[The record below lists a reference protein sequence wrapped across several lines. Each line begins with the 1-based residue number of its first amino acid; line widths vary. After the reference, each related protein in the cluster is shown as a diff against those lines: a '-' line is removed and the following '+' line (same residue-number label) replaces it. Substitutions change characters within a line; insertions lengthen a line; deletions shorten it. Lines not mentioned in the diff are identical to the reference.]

1 MKKLIP
7 IFAAIVLGIAP
18 LATSAASI
26 EETTFKIHLCPS
38 VDEYY
43 EIFAK
48 NNGKTPDQL
57 SNKEK
62 LMLQDLCAA
71 EHKGHNTGI
80 WFDFSQ
86 KIDQPAE
93 NSELIVAFYSNG
105 ALTNTFKLNC
115 EENAD
120 LSMNLSCT
128 ETPDTVKVFLWEKG
142 NLRPICT
149 SKSVLNASSLTQ
161 ANAELVKLIND
172 GLAEIHVEEFYGN
185 GRKIINIIKNCAG
198 DAKSQADKHLLTSE
212 YVKSYY
218 EDDLASAKAYYD
230 NLQGSARADFQNAA
244 LKISSTEPGAKLIQY
259 LGLESWLTET
269 TASAK

>member
-7 IFAAIVLGIAP
+7 VFTAIALGIAP
-18 LATSAASI
+18 VATIAASS

-57 SNKEK
+57 STKEK
-62 LMLQDLCAA
+62 MMLQDLCAA
-71 EHKGHNTGI
+71 EHKGHKSGV

-105 ALTNTFKLNC
+105 ALTNTFKSNC

-120 LSMNLSCT
+120 LNKNLSCA
-128 ETPDTVKVFLWEKG
+128 ETPDAVKVFLWEKG
-142 NLRPICT
+142 NLRPICA
-149 SKSVLNASSLTQ
+149 SKNVLNASSLTK

-172 GLAEIHVEEFYGN
+172 GLAEIHIEQFNGN
-185 GRKIINIIKNCAG
+185 GRKIINIIKNCAE
-198 DAKSQADKHLLTSE
+198 DAKKQADKHLLTSE

-218 EDDLASAKAYYD
+218 EDELLSAKVYYD
-230 NLQGSARADFQNAA
+230 GLEGSARADFQNAA
-244 LKISSTEPGAKLIQY
+244 SKISSTEPGAKLIQY
-259 LGLESWLTET
+259 LGLESWLTKT
-269 TASAK
+269 TVSAK